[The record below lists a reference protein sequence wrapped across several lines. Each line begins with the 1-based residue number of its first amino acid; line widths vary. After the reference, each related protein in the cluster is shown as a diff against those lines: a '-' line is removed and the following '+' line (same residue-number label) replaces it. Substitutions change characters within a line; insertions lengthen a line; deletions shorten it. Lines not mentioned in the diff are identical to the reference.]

1 MLVRLSNAPVACYLL
16 GMKPA
21 PVLLALL
28 ALGVACDRTPPPR
41 TSPESAFARIST
53 CVDGGGAACLFGELD
68 RDSRWSAAS
77 IQRTLAEM
85 RALVERSYPDD
96 RRGSAFGAWADESR
110 AADAAGLFEI
120 YCAERRCLE
129 RLARGFGAVVRVSG
143 RTQSAAAIETT
154 RGASFDMA
162 CVEGEWGLMTFRDEL
177 VQAKIHLGTALVQV
191 RSNAA
196 AYDEQRIAS
205 GGGGDGG

>member
-16 GMKPA
+16 RMKPA
-21 PVLLALL
+21 PALLALL
-28 ALGVACDRTPPPR
+28 ALGAACDGTPPPR
-41 TSPESAFARIST
+41 TSPESAFARLAP
-53 CVDGGGAACLFGELD
+53 CVDQGSAACLFGELD

-96 RRGSAFGAWADESR
+96 RRAAALGTWADEAR
-110 AADAAGLFEI
+110 AADAVGLFQVF
-120 YCAERRCLE
+120 CAERRCLE
-129 RLARGFGAVVRVSG
+129 RLASGFGAVAGVSG
-143 RTQSAAAIETT
+143 RTESAARIETT
-154 RGASFDMA
+154 RGATFDMA
-162 CVEGEWGLMTFRDEL
+162 CADGEWGLATFRDEL

-191 RSNAA
+191 RSNAE

-205 GGGGDGG
+205 GRGGDG